1 MLQKYNAAMDW
12 ICQIIKYFLAIL
24 IAATIIV
31 SFVEVVRRY
40 LFGQVFS
47 WSDEFQRFAMVYIGM
62 VGGAVSYRYGEL
74 VGFDSLLNRFT
85 PKVQFLL
92 GIVTGAPK
100 LQSLPD

>member
-40 LFGQVFS
+40 LFGQVF
-47 WSDEFQRFAMVYIGM
+47 
-62 VGGAVSYRYGEL
+62 
-74 VGFDSLLNRFT
+74 
-85 PKVQFLL
+85 
-92 GIVTGAPK
+92 
-100 LQSLPD
+100 